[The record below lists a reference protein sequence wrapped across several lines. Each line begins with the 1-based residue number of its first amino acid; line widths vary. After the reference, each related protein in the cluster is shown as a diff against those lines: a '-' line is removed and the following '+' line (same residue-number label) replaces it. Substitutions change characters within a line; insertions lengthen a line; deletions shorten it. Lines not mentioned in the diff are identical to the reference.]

1 MNTVDASTPRRAA
14 AALMTVA
21 LVALTSVPSPGPWT
35 AAAFAVCAATVGLGP
50 NPVRRIAVAWV
61 LGSFVLI
68 AVLLAWGSVWTELP
82 RDILYAS
89 LRMGVP
95 WLAGFAWQLRTQVRN
110 QAVEE
115 LTAARQ
121 RRTAAVERDR
131 AKERLELA
139 ESLHDDLGHSLSLVA
154 LDLGR
159 LELDSTLT
167 ASAQESVGTARKQ
180 LARAVERLGDSVEL
194 LRVGAAPGLPRRD
207 TVDAL
212 IQRARKSGVDVE
224 VTGTIDVPNLPDA
237 AQTLLFRVLQE
248 ALTNASKHAPGLPI
262 TIELAGDG
270 AYSSVRVS
278 NPVENTAAFGRGT
291 GLESTADLLHR
302 SGGDLRV
309 DLREGE
315 FDLRARI
322 PHRPLP
328 MDPMGMPP
336 EEDIAG
342 LTRAQRRG
350 RILLVGAALV
360 AVSVLAAVESF
371 NWFEA
376 RRTVLSEDDFE
387 GISVGDSRDYA
398 AGVLPEHELPGEAG
412 GTGECHLYAV
422 TADRFADSSG
432 NRYRICYNG
441 DTVSDVSLIAE

>member
-1 MNTVDASTPRRAA
+1 MNTVDASTRCRAA
-14 AALMTVA
+14 TALMIVA

-35 AAAFAVCAATVGLGP
+35 AAAVAVCAAIIGLGP
-50 NPVRRIAVAWV
+50 NPFRRIAVAWI
-61 LGSFVLI
+61 LGASVLI
-68 AVLLAWGSVWTELP
+68 AVLVAWGSVWTELP
-82 RDILYAS
+82 RDVLYAS

-121 RRTAAVERDR
+121 RRTAAAERDR

-167 ASAQESVGTARKQ
+167 PSAQESVGTARKQ
-180 LARAVERLGDSVEL
+180 LARAVERLGDSVES

-212 IQRARKSGVDVE
+212 IQRARESGVDVE
-224 VTGTIDVPNLPDA
+224 VTSTVDVPNLPEA
-237 AQTLLFRVLQE
+237 AHNPLSRVLQE

-262 TIELAGDG
+262 TVEIAGDG

-278 NPVENTAAFGRGT
+278 NPVENTAEFGRGT
-291 GLESTADLLHR
+291 GLQSTADLLRR

-309 DLREGE
+309 DLSEGE

-328 MDPMGMPP
+328 MDPMDMPP
-336 EEDIAG
+336 EDDIAG

-350 RILLVGAALV
+350 RLLLVGAALV
-360 AVSVLAAVESF
+360 AVSMLAAVESF

-376 RRTVLSEDDFE
+376 RRTVLSEDDFQN
-387 GISVGDSRDYA
+387 ISVGDSRGDA

-441 DTVSDVSLIAE
+441 DTVSEVSLISE

>member
-1 MNTVDASTPRRAA
+1 MNRVDASTRRRAA
-14 AALMTVA
+14 AALMVIA

-35 AAAFAVCAATVGLGP
+35 AAAVAACAVTIGLGP
-50 NPVRRIAVAWV
+50 NPVRRIAVAWI

-68 AVLLAWGSVWTELP
+68 AVMVGWGSVWTELP
-82 RDILYAS
+82 RDILHAS

-95 WLAGFAWQLRTQVRN
+95 WLAGFAWQLRTRVRN

-115 LTAARQ
+115 LAATRQ
-121 RRTAAVERDR
+121 RRTAAAERDR

-167 ASAQESVGTARKQ
+167 PSAQESVGTARKQ
-180 LARAVERLGDSVEL
+180 LARAVERLGDSVES
-194 LRVGAAPGLPRRD
+194 LRVGAAPGLPRQD

-212 IQRARKSGVDVE
+212 IQRARESGVDVE
-224 VTGTIDVPNLPDA
+224 VTSTIDVPNLPEA
-237 AQTLLFRVLQE
+237 AHTPLFRVLQE

-262 TIELAGDG
+262 TVQLTEDG

-278 NPVENTAAFGRGT
+278 NPVELTAVFGRGT
-291 GLESTADLLHR
+291 GLESTADLLRR

-309 DLREGE
+309 DLSEGE
-315 FDLRARI
+315 FELRARI
-322 PHRPLP
+322 PHRPSP
-328 MDPMGMPP
+328 MDPMDMPP

-350 RILLVGAALV
+350 RLLLVGAALV
-360 AVSVLAAVESF
+360 AVSLLAAVESV
-371 NWFEA
+371 NWLET
-376 RRTVLSEDDFE
+376 RRAVLSEDDFRKI
-387 GISVGDSRDYA
+387 GVGDSRDDT
-398 AGVLPEHELPGEAG
+398 AGYLPDHELPGEAG
-412 GTGECHLYAV
+412 GTGECHVYAV

-432 NRYRICYNG
+432 SRYRVCYGG
-441 DTVSDVSLIAE
+441 DAVSEVSQISE